1 MEIQSEWNRF
11 WCGWRMWIVEVVR
24 AEIPCPHLIY
34 ILSLLWQSIPLVLT
48 FIAIVA
54 GFLMLFAYAEECRV
68 LHLLLLLL
76 VAGNF
81 PH

>member
-1 MEIQSEWNRF
+1 MEQILVWVED
-11 WCGWRMWIVEVVR
+11 VEVVT

-68 LHLLLLLL
+68 PLLLLLLLL